1 LIQTKVP
8 PEDAPSLSQRDFD
21 RLEIGEEVEVDDGF
35 TVDVSLWADD
45 VRYV

>member
-1 LIQTKVP
+1 MPT
-8 PEDAPSLSQRDFD
+8 EDAPSLSQRAFD
-21 RLEIGEEVEVDDGF
+21 KIEIGEEVEVDDGF